1 MDRPI
6 LDIYNE
12 ISVQQY
18 KTDMG
23 FKALVEGVHDN
34 MYVIPEYQRKYRWS
48 KTQVEELAA
57 SLIRGLPIP
66 PIYAYRNG
74 KGQMEILD
82 GQQRVMS
89 LYFYYIGMF
98 FKNKRMSVF
107 DYQEIDVDAAGNFA
121 AALEK
126 KYDIVPTD
134 FYMQVGDVQCNISY
148 NKLPL
153 ELRRKVDYLVI
164 TIVEIKISNQDM
176 KDEILHKIFTNLNS
190 GGEPLSHQELRNGIY
205 PCAFNRA
212 MKEIN
217 ENNIKWRKMLG
228 EIDHKCENLEMLYQL
243 SALKAYAA
251 YADGE
256 YKIEGYR
263 NSKKDLIDRF
273 AEKSFSFNDKEVKEY
288 VDSIEAFISLL
299 NISKRCYAKTALL
312 EGLYVVFEKSGMKSV
327 VTDELC
333 TEILGKASFK
343 ETVSGG
349 TVSMENMNKRW
360 KCIYGVLSKYN

>member
-98 FKNKRMSVF
+98 FKNKRMRVF

-126 KYDIVPTD
+126 KYEIVPTD

-176 KDEILHKIFTNLNS
+176 
-190 GGEPLSHQELRNGIY
+190 NGSY
-205 PCAFNRA
+205 
-212 MKEIN
+212 
-217 ENNIKWRKMLG
+217 
-228 EIDHKCENLEMLYQL
+228 
-243 SALKAYAA
+243 
-251 YADGE
+251 
-256 YKIEGYR
+256 
-263 NSKKDLIDRF
+263 
-273 AEKSFSFNDKEVKEY
+273 
-288 VDSIEAFISLL
+288 
-299 NISKRCYAKTALL
+299 
-312 EGLYVVFEKSGMKSV
+312 
-327 VTDELC
+327 
-333 TEILGKASFK
+333 
-343 ETVSGG
+343 
-349 TVSMENMNKRW
+349 
-360 KCIYGVLSKYN
+360 